1 MNIIRESG
9 GVAVAVDDDDLIESV
24 QNLSKFAG
32 IFAEATG
39 ASSVASLKKL
49 EDKGILKRGDTVV
62 CLITGSG
69 FKDSYTIEEY
79 VEIPAKELEADLE
92 EVEYFLKQ
100 KLT

>member
-1 MNIIRESG
+1 M
-9 GVAVAVDDDDLIESV
+9 
-24 QNLSKFAG
+24 
-32 IFAEATG
+32 T
-39 ASSVASLKKL
+39 
-49 EDKGILKRGDTVV
+49 KGILEGGDTVV